1 MPSEHAPAVTAQPSK
16 PHGLIRALVDYGGP
30 AAFVIAYFFRVRLV
44 TAAGPL
50 GWALAA
56 GGHGPRDV
64 TAATWWLVGGS
75 ALALSIGLIAERR
88 IAPMPLIAGGFALV
102 FGGLTLFFHDPRF
115 VKIKPTATNLCFAA
129 ALFGG
134 LALKKNPLKAL
145 LGESLP
151 LPDEAWKKL
160 TVRYGLFFLSMA
172 GLNEWVWRTQ
182 SDAHWVLFRMPGL
195 WILAVLFSFTQV
207 PLMMKYMH
215 SHQLPPAPTE

>member
-1 MPSEHAPAVTAQPSK
+1 MSTEARIAGLRPARQN
-16 PHGLIRALVDYGGP
+16 GLIRAIVDYGGP
-30 AAFVIAYFFRVRLV
+30 AAFVIAFFFRLRFV
-44 TAAGPL
+44 AAGPI
-50 GWALAA
+50 GWSLAV
-56 GGHGPRDV
+56 GGDAPRDL

-75 ALALSIGLIAERR
+75 ALALLIGLIAERR

-129 ALFGG
+129 ALLGG
-134 LALKKNPLKAL
+134 LAMGKNPLKAL

-160 TVRYGLFFLSMA
+160 TLRYALFFLSMA

-195 WILAVLFSFTQV
+195 WILAVLFSLSQV
-207 PLMMKYMH
+207 PMMMKYLH
-215 SHQLPPAPTE
+215 THQPPPTPTE

>member
-1 MPSEHAPAVTAQPSK
+1 MSTEMGTAAVRPSRN
-16 PHGLIRALVDYGGP
+16 HGLIRAVVDYGGP
-30 AAFVIAYFFRVRLV
+30 AAFMIAFFFRVRFV
-44 TAAGPL
+44 AAGPI
-50 GWALAA
+50 GWSLAV
-56 GGHGPRDV
+56 GGDGPRDL

-75 ALALSIGLIAERR
+75 ALALLIGLLAERR

-129 ALFGG
+129 ALLGG
-134 LALKKNPLKAL
+134 LAMGKNPLKAL

-151 LPDEAWKKL
+151 LPDAAWRKL
-160 TVRYGLFFLSMA
+160 TFRYALFFMSMA

-195 WILAVLFSFTQV
+195 WILAVLFSLSQV
-207 PLMMKYMH
+207 PMMMKYLH
-215 SHQLPPAPTE
+215 THQAPPAPTE